1 MLGLAWKMLI
11 GDTAKYLGILFSLA
25 FTTLLITQQGAT
37 LLGILSTTTSF
48 VDNVGGVDLWVVDP
62 RVQNV
67 DDIKSLP
74 DTQVNRVRGVPGVAW
89 AVPLY
94 KGSITARLPDGTS
107 QTAQLIGL
115 DDATLIAGPPSLVT
129 GQMGDLRNAD
139 AILLDI
145 NSARGNLAQRGAD
158 GTTRPAAVGDTFE
171 LNDHRA
177 TVVGLFQAQQ
187 NFQSQPVIYTTY
199 NRAKSFVPSQR
210 KLLSY
215 VLVRLKPDADVVTV
229 QALIRQSTGLRAYTQ
244 QEFSDSSLAYFIQNT
259 GVIMNVGL
267 SAVMAF
273 LIGGGIAGMTFY
285 NFMLD
290 SQRQFA
296 VLRAM
301 GTANRTLVG
310 MVTLQAV
317 GVTVLGFG
325 LGIGAVSLLITY
337 VLAGSEISM
346 RLTGPLLS
354 VVGGIVVLV
363 GAVAGTAGLVRVLRT
378 DPAVVFK

>member
-1 MLGLAWKMLI
+1 MLRVSWKMLV

-37 LLGILSTTTSF
+37 LLGILSSTTSF
-48 VDNVGGVDLWVVDP
+48 VDGIGGVDMWVVDA

-67 DDIKSLP
+67 DDIKTLT
-74 DTQVNRVRGVPGVAW
+74 DTQVYRVRSVPGVAW

-94 KGSITARLPDGTS
+94 KGSIKARLPDGSS
-107 QTAQLIGL
+107 QNCQLIGL
-115 DDATLIAGPPSLVT
+115 DDATLIGGPATMLSGRLA
-129 GQMGDLRNAD
+129 DLRNAD
-139 AILLDI
+139 AVLIDEDAA
-145 NSARGNLAQRGAD
+145 NGKLAQTGAD
-158 GTTRPAAVGDTFE
+158 GVQHPAGLGTTFE

-177 TVVGLFQAQQ
+177 TVVGVYRGSR
-187 NFQSQPVIYTTY
+187 NFQSQPTVYTTY
-199 NRAKSFVPSQR
+199 NRAKAMLPNER

-215 VLVRLKPDADVVTV
+215 ILVSLQPSASVATV
-229 QALIRQSTGLRAYTQ
+229 QALIMQSTGLRAYTG
-244 QEFSDSSLAYFIQNT
+244 EDFSSSSRAYFIQNT

-290 SQRQFA
+290 NQRHFA

-301 GTANRTLVG
+301 GTRDATMIG
-310 MVTLQAV
+310 MVTLQAA
-317 GVTVLGFG
+317 GVTLIGFG
-325 LGIGAVSLLITY
+325 LGIGAVSVLLRF
-337 VLAGSEISM
+337 VLANSEVS
-346 RLTGPLLS
+346 LTLTWPLLAG
-354 VVGGIVVLV
+354 VGGVVVMV
-363 GAVAGTAGLVRVLRT
+363 GAVAGTLGLMRVLRT

>member
-1 MLGLAWKMLI
+1 MYRLCWKMLV

-37 LLGILSTTTSF
+37 LLGILSSTTSF
-48 VDNVGGVDLWVVDP
+48 VDSIGGVDLWVVDP

-67 DDIKSLP
+67 DDIKALT
-74 DTQVNRVRGVPGVAW
+74 DTQVNRVRSVPGVAW

-94 KGSITARLPDGTS
+94 KGSVRARLADGTS
-107 QTAQLIGL
+107 QTCQIIGL
-115 DDATLIAGPPSLVT
+115 DDATLVGGPADMLH
-129 GQMGDLRNAD
+129 GRLADLRNAD
-139 AILLDI
+139 AVLIDLD
-145 NSARGNLAQRGAD
+145 AAEGKFAQVGAD
-158 GTTRPAAVGDTFE
+158 GTTRPAGLGYTFE

-177 TVVGLFQAQQ
+177 TVVGIYRGQR
-187 NFQSQPVIYTTY
+187 NFQSQPVVYTTY
-199 NRAKSFVPSQR
+199 NRAKTILPSER
-210 KLLSY
+210 KMLSY
-215 VLVRLKPDADVVTV
+215 VLVRLQPNADIATV
-229 QALIRQSTGLRAYTQ
+229 QALIRQSTGLRAYTGE
-244 QEFSDSSLAYFIQNT
+244 EFSRSSLAYFIQNT

-290 SQRQFA
+290 NQRYFA

-301 GTANRTLVG
+301 GTSDRMMIG

-317 GVTVLGFG
+317 GVTLIGFG
-325 LGIGAVSLLITY
+325 LGIGAVSVLIHF
-337 VLAGSEISM
+337 VMAGSEITM
-346 RLTGPLLS
+346 QLTWPLLGA
-354 VVGGIVVLV
+354 VAGIVVLV
-363 GAVAGTAGLVRVLRT
+363 GAVAGTAGLLRVLRT

>member
-1 MLGLAWKMLI
+1 MLRVSWKMLV
-11 GDTAKYLGILFSLA
+11 GDTSKYLGILFSLA

-37 LLGILSTTTSF
+37 LLGILSSTTSF
-48 VDNVGGVDLWVVDP
+48 VDNIGGVDLWVVDP

-67 DDIKSLP
+67 DDIKALT
-74 DTQVNRVRGVPGVAW
+74 DTQVDRVRSIPGVAW

-94 KGSITARLPDGTS
+94 KGTTKARMPDGTS
-107 QTAQLIGL
+107 ENCQIIGL
-115 DDATLIAGPPSLVT
+115 DDATLIGGPTVLLSGRLT
-129 GQMGDLRNAD
+129 DLRNAD
-139 AILLDI
+139 AVLIDDDA
-145 NSARGNLAQRGAD
+145 ARGKLAQS
-158 GTTRPAAVGDTFE
+158 GTGGQLRPAGIGTTFE

-177 TVVGLFQAQQ
+177 TVVGTYRGQR

-199 NRAKSFVPSQR
+199 NRAKSILPNER
-210 KLLSY
+210 KMLSY
-215 VLVRLKPDADVVTV
+215 VLVRLQPGVEVTTV
-229 QALIRQSTGLRAYTQ
+229 QALVRQSTGLRAYTS
-244 QEFSDSSLAYFIQNT
+244 QEFSAASLSYFIQNT

-290 SQRQFA
+290 NQRYFA

-301 GTANRTLVG
+301 GTRDRTMIG

-317 GVTVLGFG
+317 GVTIIGFG
-325 LGIGAVSLLITY
+325 LGIGGVAVLLRF
-337 VLAGSEISM
+337 VMANSEISM
-346 RLTGPLLS
+346 TLSWPLLGA
-354 VVGGIVVLV
+354 VGAIVVLV
-363 GAVAGTAGLVRVLRT
+363 GAVAGTAGLLRVLRT

>member
-37 LLGILSTTTSF
+37 LLGILSSTTSF

-67 DDIKSLP
+67 DDIKALP
-74 DTQVNRVRGVPGVAW
+74 DTQVDRVRGVPGVAW

-107 QTAQLIGL
+107 QTCQLIGL
-115 DDATLIAGPPSLVT
+115 DDATLIGGPASLLAGR
-129 GQMGDLRNAD
+129 MIDLRNAD
-139 AILLDI
+139 AVLVDI
-145 NSARGNLAQRGAD
+145 DAARGKLAQVAAD
-158 GTTRPAAVGDTFE
+158 GSVKPAGLGYAFE

-177 TVVGLFQAQQ
+177 TVVGLFQGQR

-199 NRAKSFVPSQR
+199 KRAKSFVPSQR

-215 VLVRLKPDADVVTV
+215 ILVRLQPGADAAAVK
-229 QALIRQSTGLRAYTQ
+229 ALIRQSTGLRAYGSA
-244 QEFSDSSLAYFIQNT
+244 EFSAASLAYFIQNT
-259 GVIMNVGL
+259 GIIMNVGL
-267 SAVMAF
+267 SAIMAF

-290 SQRQFA
+290 NQRQFA

-301 GTANRTLVG
+301 GTGNRTLVG

-317 GVTVLGFG
+317 GVTILGFG
-325 LGIGAVSLLITY
+325 LGIGAVSLMIRYLM
-337 VLAGSEISM
+337 AGSEIAMQLS
-346 RLTGPLLS
+346 GPLLAA
-354 VVGGIVVLV
+354 VGGIVVLV
-363 GAVAGTAGLVRVLRT
+363 GAAAGTAGLVRVLRT

>member
-1 MLGLAWKMLI
+1 MYRLCWKMLV

-37 LLGILSTTTSF
+37 LLGILSSTTSF
-48 VDNVGGVDLWVVDP
+48 VDSIGGVDLWVVDP

-67 DDIKSLP
+67 DDIKALT
-74 DTQVNRVRGVPGVAW
+74 DTQVNRVRSVPGVAW

-94 KGSITARLPDGTS
+94 KGSVRARLADGTS
-107 QTAQLIGL
+107 QTCQIIGL
-115 DDATLIAGPPSLVT
+115 DDATLVGGPADMLH
-129 GQMGDLRNAD
+129 GRLADLRNAD
-139 AILLDI
+139 AVLIDLDA
-145 NSARGNLAQRGAD
+145 SEGKFAQVGAD
-158 GTTRPAAVGDTFE
+158 GTTRPAGLGYTFE

-177 TVVGLFQAQQ
+177 TVVGIYRGQR
-187 NFQSQPVIYTTY
+187 NFQSQPVVYTTY
-199 NRAKSFVPSQR
+199 NRAKTILPSER
-210 KLLSY
+210 KMLSY
-215 VLVRLKPDADVVTV
+215 VLVRLQPNADVATV
-229 QALIRQSTGLRAYTQ
+229 QALIRQSTGLRAYTGE
-244 QEFSDSSLAYFIQNT
+244 EFSRSSLAYFIQNT

-290 SQRQFA
+290 NQRYFA

-301 GTANRTLVG
+301 GTSDRMMIG

-317 GVTVLGFG
+317 GVTLIGFG
-325 LGIGAVSLLITY
+325 LGIGAVSVLIHF
-337 VLAGSEISM
+337 VMAGSDITM
-346 RLTGPLLS
+346 QLTWPLLGA
-354 VVGGIVVLV
+354 VAGIVVLV
-363 GAVAGTAGLVRVLRT
+363 GAVAGTAGLLRVLRT